1 MRDGVGVVEEEGKKE
16 KKESEAGQLYNCFVN
31 GLFFSFFSHRKES
44 TQEEE
49 KAVVQPT
56 H

>member
-1 MRDGVGVVEEEGKKE
+1 VVEEEGKKE

-31 GLFFSFFSHRKES
+31 GLFFLFFLTEKG

-49 KAVVQPT
+49 KAVVQPI